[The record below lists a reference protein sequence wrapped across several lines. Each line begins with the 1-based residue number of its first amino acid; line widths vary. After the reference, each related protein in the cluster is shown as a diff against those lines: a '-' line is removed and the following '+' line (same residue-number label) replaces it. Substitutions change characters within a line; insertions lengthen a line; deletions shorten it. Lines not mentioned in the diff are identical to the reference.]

1 MLFSTELEDVI
12 LSFMG
17 FVERGDEFWQDYEE
31 LVSSYVQR
39 VELDDP
45 DPLVSKHLNFIW
57 LREKNF
63 DRRSAP

>member
-1 MLFSTELEDVI
+1 MLFSTELEDII

-17 FVERGDEFWQDYEE
+17 FLERGDEFWQDYEE

-45 DPLVSKHLNFIW
+45 DTASEQALEFYFA
-57 LREKNF
+57 LREKL
-63 DRRSAP
+63 